1 MLTQTVN
8 YTDYNGI
15 KRTEK
20 LYFNLTQAELLEMEL
35 DSPNG
40 LEKEIKAIIDRNDA
54 RAIVNKVKEFMLK
67 AYGVKSDDGKRL
79 IKNAEVR
86 DAFVQ
91 SEAYSKLFMELLT
104 DDKKCAAFFS
114 AIVPA
119 TASASAQPMALS
131 ATNG

>member
-1 MLTQTVN
+1 MLTKTVK

-15 KRTEK
+15 ERTEK

-40 LEKEIKAIIDRNDA
+40 LEKEIKAIIDTNDA
-54 RAIVNKVKEFMLK
+54 KAIINKVKEFMLK

-79 IKNAEVR
+79 IKNDEVR

-119 TASASAQPMALS
+119 TSSTAAQPIAIG
-131 ATNG
+131 AANG